1 MEGGASSLYVSKR
14 LRRVGPR
21 HTMRFT
27 TLMSQGVASRG
38 ALDPR
43 LEANRHRGFLPRL
56 AILVCLLALAASANA
71 QFLYRQVALP
81 ELSQRAPIIV
91 QGRVVEARYEPHP
104 NYPHLTTVLVT
115 LQVEQM
121 LRGPG
126 EQQFSFR
133 ELILSPQA
141 ARGKR
146 GYLAGQR
153 LLLFLPEP
161 SRYGLSSPLG
171 GEQGRF
177 HIWRDQRGNELVEN
191 EFRNAG
197 LFKGLAEAAAR
208 AGVSLSPQQARL
220 AGVGRGPVPL
230 EELVS
235 VVKQFASVAGTE

>member
-1 MEGGASSLYVSKR
+1 MKADLNNPGWSIPQAKPDRG
-14 LRRVGPR
+14 
-21 HTMRFT
+21 
-27 TLMSQGVASRG
+27 RG
-38 ALDPR
+38 AR
-43 LEANRHRGFLPRL
+43 LLGL
-56 AILVCLLALAASANA
+56 AIVLAMAWAAQAQG

-104 NYPHLTTVLVT
+104 NYPHVATVLVT
-115 LQVEQM
+115 LRVEQM

-197 LFKGLAEAAAR
+197 LFKNLAEAATR

-220 AGVGRGPVPL
+220 AGVARGPVPL
-230 EELVS
+230 EELVP

>member
-1 MEGGASSLYVSKR
+1 MKADLNNPGWSIPQAKSDRG
-14 LRRVGPR
+14 
-21 HTMRFT
+21 
-27 TLMSQGVASRG
+27 RG
-38 ALDPR
+38 AR
-43 LEANRHRGFLPRL
+43 LLGL
-56 AILVCLLALAASANA
+56 AIVLAMAWAAQAQA

-91 QGRVVEARYEPHP
+91 QGRIVEARYEGHP
-104 NYPHLTTVLVT
+104 DYPNLSTVLVT
-115 LQVEQM
+115 LQVERT
-121 LRGPG
+121 LHGGAAERLT
-126 EQQFSFR
+126 FR
-133 ELILSPQA
+133 EFLPGLQA
-141 ARGKR
+141 RMGKR
-146 GYLAGQR
+146 GYLVGQR

-197 LFKGLAEAAAR
+197 LFKDLAEAATR

-220 AGVGRGPVPL
+220 AGVARGPVPL
-230 EELVS
+230 EDLVS

>member
-1 MEGGASSLYVSKR
+1 MLAVVLA
-14 LRRVGPR
+14 
-21 HTMRFT
+21 MAWAA
-27 TLMSQGVASRG
+27 QARG
-38 ALDPR
+38 
-43 LEANRHRGFLPRL
+43 
-56 AILVCLLALAASANA
+56 

-81 ELSQRAPIIV
+81 ELSHRAGIIV
-91 QGRVVEARYEPHP
+91 QGRIVEARYEPHP
-104 NYPHLTTVLVT
+104 NYPHVATVLVT

-133 ELILSPQA
+133 ELILSPHA

-153 LLLFLPEP
+153 LLLFLPAA

-197 LFKGLAEAAAR
+197 LFKGLAEAATQ

-220 AGVGRGPVPL
+220 AGVARGPVPL

-235 VVKQFASVAGTE
+235 VVRQFASVASTE